1 MRLVTPPL
9 IRLTLSF
16 RLPLQ
21 LSATRNAAFLLAA
34 SQPMNR
40 HAATRL
46 SPLDDAATTTAVC
59 SFPSAGRHLFPAA
72 FHRRLLF
79 ISKTRAVSRKPRPA
93 IRRFPTRRPPP
104 PRMPDAPNCSRQT
117 DKKGKQIKL
126 KRSRPKRPGSLQG
139 SAICRCGALT
149 KTSSTGAGSVIVVEW
164 PKGRRSR

>member
-21 LSATRNAAFLLAA
+21 LSATRDAAFLLAA

-46 SPLDDAATTTAVC
+46 SPLDDDATTTAVC

-104 PRMPDAPNCSRQT
+104 PSHARRSKLFKTNRQ
-117 DKKGKQIKL
+117 KGKTNQIEKVPTEAT
-126 KRSRPKRPGSLQG
+126 RSPSGVGHLPLWRFNQNL
-139 SAICRCGALT
+139 
-149 KTSSTGAGSVIVVEW
+149 VH
-164 PKGRRSR
+164 RRR

>member
-104 PRMPDAPNCSRQT
+104 LACPTLQTVQDKQTKRENKSNWKGPD
-117 DKKGKQIKL
+117 
-126 KRSRPKRPGSLQG
+126 RSDPVAFRGRPF
-139 SAICRCGALT
+139 AVVAL
-149 KTSSTGAGSVIVVEW
+149 
-164 PKGRRSR
+164 